1 MSVPPGPGP
10 ARARPRQVAPSRTS
24 PRKVAANAPAPQAT
38 GQPSTAAAGILSGAL
53 GPAAGGGAD
62 AAPAPAEIEEGAS
75 KMRWTRVDEE
85 NLAEWLCKRD
95 KSGLARNL
103 ALFISHKN
111 DACLRMIKEL
121 RLADQH
127 PTLAELLKGQQK
139 LAAKRVGDKVS
150 KMIERYN
157 SVVQQLSTTGG
168 GIGGV
173 GEDEENALFK
183 GANGRKGETIQAYVE
198 RTCHWYYTL
207 EDDMATKSN
216 VRPPVV
222 ASSAGLAQQPRAVP
236 ENSDADLEAYGDANS
251 AQRILD
257 ADFPVPDQ
265 GGDLEQGDE
274 ALGSPAAAGE
284 ERGQPQ
290 QKGKEREISGS
301 QHPEKSQDGQE
312 SQKGPTIKTPSSS
325 RGPVLNKRPGPN
337 PLSTPSKSS
346 SIADVIVSLDAN
358 RTKNQQERERVA
370 MDRDRAA
377 LLEAAEAKKAAEA
390 VEKTKWSGDQALR
403 WAEHEAEKK
412 EREKEREDR
421 RMELE
426 AKETRRETEMR
437 WERHRRDE
445 QREADRLRRE
455 EEREDQKARREEE
468 KEERREEREERR
480 EERRQQD
487 KERAEERALERKRLR
502 LEMFRAQSATNAP
515 LVNPFGA
522 HGSAGP
528 QQQWGPPPPWLAQV
542 LSGGPPQW
550 QSALSNPGQGSM
562 SSSRPEPGAR
572 IDPSRPE
579 G

>member
-183 GANGRKGETIQAYVE
+183 GANGRKGETIQ
-198 RTCHWYYTL
+198 
-207 EDDMATKSN
+207 
-216 VRPPVV
+216 
-222 ASSAGLAQQPRAVP
+222 
-236 ENSDADLEAYGDANS
+236 
-251 AQRILD
+251 
-257 ADFPVPDQ
+257 
-265 GGDLEQGDE
+265 
-274 ALGSPAAAGE
+274 
-284 ERGQPQ
+284 
-290 QKGKEREISGS
+290 
-301 QHPEKSQDGQE
+301 
-312 SQKGPTIKTPSSS
+312 
-325 RGPVLNKRPGPN
+325 
-337 PLSTPSKSS
+337 
-346 SIADVIVSLDAN
+346 
-358 RTKNQQERERVA
+358 
-370 MDRDRAA
+370 
-377 LLEAAEAKKAAEA
+377 
-390 VEKTKWSGDQALR
+390 
-403 WAEHEAEKK
+403 
-412 EREKEREDR
+412 
-421 RMELE
+421 
-426 AKETRRETEMR
+426 
-437 WERHRRDE
+437 
-445 QREADRLRRE
+445 
-455 EEREDQKARREEE
+455 
-468 KEERREEREERR
+468 
-480 EERRQQD
+480 
-487 KERAEERALERKRLR
+487 
-502 LEMFRAQSATNAP
+502 
-515 LVNPFGA
+515 
-522 HGSAGP
+522 
-528 QQQWGPPPPWLAQV
+528 
-542 LSGGPPQW
+542 
-550 QSALSNPGQGSM
+550 
-562 SSSRPEPGAR
+562 
-572 IDPSRPE
+572 
-579 G
+579 